1 MFEYLSYWELK
12 SEEHKRHYI
21 SEIASLVIELPSNCL
36 LYTSTIY
43 AAIDT
48 YLFLCHDINIMRIT
62 TPVILGLVIAII
74 LCGLLHKFFYKW
86 LTKNPINFSFGEP
99 STPIVKSENII
110 ESMDATETQPI
121 KQPMDL
127 PEQESSPSQQSN
139 QDTVNS
145 DCPQDSHLN
154 KYDSILV
161 ELKKKEIERQV
172 EIMDAIREYVTVNTA
187 PYLSK
192 EDIATLIANI
202 EYMAYDQP
210 ESYKPIRSNIDNPLR
225 SPGLRHLAWNVGERL
240 GVPLA
245 KRAVFI
251 KESFPYE
258 LVNATLEYLKLNLR
272 DNVSSQIPVSY
283 THLDVYK
290 RQTTY
295 HQEAIH
301 SRFLHSINDS
311 QIYFDGF
318 VIYIRIIPSR
328 IECTDNGIRSF
339 ANFAYFIERRDI
351 RFLYF
356 QMFVLYLYFF
366 GMTNYSCHFKATIQ
380 CLI

>member
-1 MFEYLSYWELK
+1 MTNKKQIQTKKISFILALS
-12 SEEHKRHYI
+12 
-21 SEIASLVIELPSNCL
+21 VI
-36 LYTSTIY
+36 IY

-74 LCGLLHKFFYKW
+74 LCGLLHNFFYKW
-86 LTKNPINFSFGEP
+86 LTKNTINFSLGEP
-99 STPIVKSENII
+99 STPIVESENAI
-110 ESMDATETQPI
+110 ESIDATEILTI
-121 KQPMDL
+121 EQPMDL
-127 PEQESSPSQQSN
+127 PEQESFPSQLSN
-139 QDTVNS
+139 PNTVNS

-172 EIMDAIREYVTVNTA
+172 EIMDAIREYVTVKTA

-192 EDIATLIANI
+192 EDIATLIFNI

-251 KESFPYE
+251 KKSFPYE

-272 DNVSSQIPVSY
+272 DNVSSQIPIDVPDKGDY
-283 THLDVYK
+283 RFHLDVD
-290 RQTTY
+290 
-295 HQEAIH
+295 
-301 SRFLHSINDS
+301 NDDS
-311 QIYFDGF
+311 Q
-318 VIYIRIIPSR
+318 
-328 IECTDNGIRSF
+328 
-339 ANFAYFIERRDI
+339 
-351 RFLYF
+351 
-356 QMFVLYLYFF
+356 
-366 GMTNYSCHFKATIQ
+366 
-380 CLI
+380 

>member
-1 MFEYLSYWELK
+1 MTNKKQIQTKKISFILALS
-12 SEEHKRHYI
+12 
-21 SEIASLVIELPSNCL
+21 VI
-36 LYTSTIY
+36 IY

-172 EIMDAIREYVTVNTA
+172 EIMDAIREYVTVKTA

-202 EYMAYDQP
+202 EEYMAYDQP

-240 GVPLA
+240 RVPLA
-245 KRAVFI
+245 KRAIFI
-251 KESFPYE
+251 KKSFPYE

-272 DNVSSQIPVSY
+272 DNVSSQIPIDVPDKGDY
-283 THLDVYK
+283 RFHLDVD
-290 RQTTY
+290 
-295 HQEAIH
+295 
-301 SRFLHSINDS
+301 NDDS
-311 QIYFDGF
+311 Q
-318 VIYIRIIPSR
+318 
-328 IECTDNGIRSF
+328 
-339 ANFAYFIERRDI
+339 
-351 RFLYF
+351 
-356 QMFVLYLYFF
+356 
-366 GMTNYSCHFKATIQ
+366 
-380 CLI
+380 

>member
-1 MFEYLSYWELK
+1 MTNKKQIQTKKISFILALS
-12 SEEHKRHYI
+12 
-21 SEIASLVIELPSNCL
+21 VI
-36 LYTSTIY
+36 IY

-99 STPIVKSENII
+99 STPIVKSENAI
-110 ESMDATETQPI
+110 ESMDATEILPI
-121 KQPMDL
+121 ERPMGL
-127 PEQESSPSQQSN
+127 AEQGCPPSQQLN

-172 EIMDAIREYVTVNTA
+172 EIMDAIREYVTVKTA

-192 EDIATLIANI
+192 EDIATLISNI
-202 EYMAYDQP
+202 EYMTYDQP
-210 ESYKPIRSNIDNPLR
+210 ESYKPIRSNIDNSLR
-225 SPGLRHLAWNVGERL
+225 SPGLRHLAWNIGERL

-251 KESFPYE
+251 KKSFP
-258 LVNATLEYLKLNLR
+258 
-272 DNVSSQIPVSY
+272 
-283 THLDVYK
+283 
-290 RQTTY
+290 
-295 HQEAIH
+295 
-301 SRFLHSINDS
+301 
-311 QIYFDGF
+311 
-318 VIYIRIIPSR
+318 
-328 IECTDNGIRSF
+328 
-339 ANFAYFIERRDI
+339 
-351 RFLYF
+351 
-356 QMFVLYLYFF
+356 
-366 GMTNYSCHFKATIQ
+366 
-380 CLI
+380 

>member
-1 MFEYLSYWELK
+1 MTNKKQIQTKKISFILALS
-12 SEEHKRHYI
+12 
-21 SEIASLVIELPSNCL
+21 VI
-36 LYTSTIY
+36 IY

-74 LCGLLHKFFYKW
+74 LCGLLHNFFYKW
-86 LTKNPINFSFGEP
+86 LTKNLINFSLGEP
-99 STPIVKSENII
+99 STPIVESENAI
-110 ESMDATETQPI
+110 ESIDATEILTI
-121 KQPMDL
+121 EQPMDL
-127 PEQESSPSQQSN
+127 PEQESFPSQLSN
-139 QDTVNS
+139 PNTVNS

-172 EIMDAIREYVTVNTA
+172 EIMDAIREYVTVKTA

-192 EDIATLIANI
+192 EDIATLIFNI

-251 KESFPYE
+251 KKSFPYE
-258 LVNATLEYLKLNLR
+258 LVNATLEYLRLNLR
-272 DNVSSQIPVSY
+272 DNVPSQIPIDVPDKGDY
-283 THLDVYK
+283 RFHLDVD
-290 RQTTY
+290 
-295 HQEAIH
+295 
-301 SRFLHSINDS
+301 NDDS
-311 QIYFDGF
+311 Q
-318 VIYIRIIPSR
+318 
-328 IECTDNGIRSF
+328 
-339 ANFAYFIERRDI
+339 
-351 RFLYF
+351 
-356 QMFVLYLYFF
+356 
-366 GMTNYSCHFKATIQ
+366 
-380 CLI
+380 

>member
-1 MFEYLSYWELK
+1 M
-12 SEEHKRHYI
+12 
-21 SEIASLVIELPSNCL
+21 A
-36 LYTSTIY
+36 
-43 AAIDT
+43 D
-48 YLFLCHDINIMRIT
+48 
-62 TPVILGLVIAII
+62 
-74 LCGLLHKFFYKW
+74 
-86 LTKNPINFSFGEP
+86 KNPINFSFGEP

-172 EIMDAIREYVTVNTA
+172 EIMDAIREYVTVKTA

-240 GVPLA
+240 RVPLA
-245 KRAVFI
+245 KRAI
-251 KESFPYE
+251 
-258 LVNATLEYLKLNLR
+258 L
-272 DNVSSQIPVSY
+272 
-283 THLDVYK
+283 
-290 RQTTY
+290 
-295 HQEAIH
+295 
-301 SRFLHSINDS
+301 SRNHFH
-311 QIYFDGF
+311 
-318 VIYIRIIPSR
+318 
-328 IECTDNGIRSF
+328 
-339 ANFAYFIERRDI
+339 
-351 RFLYF
+351 
-356 QMFVLYLYFF
+356 
-366 GMTNYSCHFKATIQ
+366 TNS
-380 CLI
+380 

>member
-1 MFEYLSYWELK
+1 MTNKKQIQTKKISFILALS
-12 SEEHKRHYI
+12 
-21 SEIASLVIELPSNCL
+21 VI
-36 LYTSTIY
+36 IY

-86 LTKNPINFSFGEP
+86 LTKNSINFSLGEP
-99 STPIVKSENII
+99 YTPIVKSENII

-161 ELKKKEIERQV
+161 ELKKKEIERQA
-172 EIMDAIREYVTVNTA
+172 EIMDVIREYVTVKTA

-192 EDIATLIANI
+192 EDITTLISNI
-202 EYMAYDQP
+202 EHMAYDQS

-251 KESFPYE
+251 KKSFPYE
-258 LVNATLEYLKLNLR
+258 LVNATLEYLRLNLR
-272 DNVSSQIPVSY
+272 DNVPSQIPIDVPDKGDY
-283 THLDVYK
+283 RFHLD
-290 RQTTY
+290 
-295 HQEAIH
+295 AD
-301 SRFLHSINDS
+301 NDDS
-311 QIYFDGF
+311 Q
-318 VIYIRIIPSR
+318 
-328 IECTDNGIRSF
+328 
-339 ANFAYFIERRDI
+339 
-351 RFLYF
+351 
-356 QMFVLYLYFF
+356 
-366 GMTNYSCHFKATIQ
+366 
-380 CLI
+380 

>member
-1 MFEYLSYWELK
+1 MTNKKQIQTKKISFILALS
-12 SEEHKRHYI
+12 
-21 SEIASLVIELPSNCL
+21 VI
-36 LYTSTIY
+36 IY

-74 LCGLLHKFFYKW
+74 LCGLLHKFFYNW

-127 PEQESSPSQQSN
+127 PEQESN

-172 EIMDAIREYVTVNTA
+172 EIMDAIREYVTVKTA

-240 GVPLA
+240 RVPLA
-245 KRAVFI
+245 KRAIFI
-251 KESFPYE
+251 KKSFPYE

-272 DNVSSQIPVSY
+272 DNVSSQIPIDVPDKGDY
-283 THLDVYK
+283 RFHLDVD
-290 RQTTY
+290 
-295 HQEAIH
+295 
-301 SRFLHSINDS
+301 NDDS
-311 QIYFDGF
+311 Q
-318 VIYIRIIPSR
+318 
-328 IECTDNGIRSF
+328 
-339 ANFAYFIERRDI
+339 
-351 RFLYF
+351 
-356 QMFVLYLYFF
+356 
-366 GMTNYSCHFKATIQ
+366 
-380 CLI
+380 

>member
-1 MFEYLSYWELK
+1 MTNKKQIQTKKISFILALS
-12 SEEHKRHYI
+12 
-21 SEIASLVIELPSNCL
+21 VI
-36 LYTSTIY
+36 IY

-62 TPVILGLVIAII
+62 TPVILELVIAII
-74 LCGLLHKFFYKW
+74 LCGLLHKFFYKC

-161 ELKKKEIERQV
+161 ELKKKEIERQA
-172 EIMDAIREYVTVNTA
+172 EIMDAIREYVTVKTA

-192 EDIATLIANI
+192 EDIATLISNI
-202 EYMAYDQP
+202 EHMAYDQP

-251 KESFPYE
+251 KKSFPYE

-272 DNVSSQIPVSY
+272 DNVSSQIPIDVPDKGDY
-283 THLDVYK
+283 RFHLDVD
-290 RQTTY
+290 
-295 HQEAIH
+295 
-301 SRFLHSINDS
+301 NDNS
-311 QIYFDGF
+311 Q
-318 VIYIRIIPSR
+318 
-328 IECTDNGIRSF
+328 
-339 ANFAYFIERRDI
+339 
-351 RFLYF
+351 
-356 QMFVLYLYFF
+356 
-366 GMTNYSCHFKATIQ
+366 
-380 CLI
+380 

>member
-1 MFEYLSYWELK
+1 MTNKKQIQTKKISFILALS
-12 SEEHKRHYI
+12 
-21 SEIASLVIELPSNCL
+21 VI
-36 LYTSTIY
+36 IY

-74 LCGLLHKFFYKW
+74 LCGLLRKFFYKW

-172 EIMDAIREYVTVNTA
+172 EIMDAIREYVTVKTA

-245 KRAVFI
+245 KRAIFI
-251 KESFPYE
+251 KKSFPYE

-272 DNVSSQIPVSY
+272 DNVSSQIPIDVPDKGDY
-283 THLDVYK
+283 RFHLDVD
-290 RQTTY
+290 
-295 HQEAIH
+295 
-301 SRFLHSINDS
+301 NDDS
-311 QIYFDGF
+311 Q
-318 VIYIRIIPSR
+318 
-328 IECTDNGIRSF
+328 
-339 ANFAYFIERRDI
+339 
-351 RFLYF
+351 
-356 QMFVLYLYFF
+356 
-366 GMTNYSCHFKATIQ
+366 
-380 CLI
+380 